1 MEKNGRLASDD
12 GLAVEHADRRASGD
26 VGGTDQT
33 LDTCRATPLCAR
45 GLNPI
50 IDQATRTLLG
60 NEQTLLVKRDMVQP
74 ALPLIVVGA
83 RANALQTITRPDG
96 TEMLGAYAFPDWI
109 PWAVVT
115 ERFEESAYA
124 VVNAIT
130 RKILIIGSLGF
141 ALAGV
146 GAMIIARR
154 LTSPILNISNV
165 VEQGAASNFSAR
177 VETLKARDEIGQLSW
192 RVNKKIA
199 ELGERFEL
207 MKFVSH
213 GTVSAIQSTDE
224 DMSRGGEPK

>member
-1 MEKNGRLASDD
+1 MDLPLNTRIAGRRVTLAARIKIST
-12 GLAVEHADRRASGD
+12 L
-26 VGGTDQT
+26 VGRQPF
-33 LDTCRATPLCAR
+33 AQR
-45 GLNPI
+45 GEITI
-50 IDQATRTLLG
+50 IDQAGRSVLG
-60 NEQTLLVKRDMVQP
+60 NEQTLLIKHYIVRS
-74 ALPLIVVGA
+74 ALPVIVA
-83 RANALQTITRPDG
+83 DACANALQTITRPDG

-115 ERFEESAYA
+115 ERSEESTYA
-124 VVNAIT
+124 VVDGIT
-130 RKILIIGSLGF
+130 RQILIIGSLGF

-207 MKFVSH
+207 MKFVRH
-213 GTVSAIQSTDE
+213 GTVSAIQSADE